1 MIRLLNLSNKFWY
14 GFCIVYG
21 EEIVLLKHKVMK
33 KLMFISILA
42 LLLAGGSAMRAQS
55 MPDEYLGLPGDNLN
69 LYAVMKLFQESETLE
84 GFERNLNDENSRI
97 NNLDLNRDNMVD
109 YITVSDYVDGN
120 VHTIVLRTAL
130 SRNESQDV
138 AVFIVEKLKNGEVR
152 IQLIGDEALYGR
164 NYIIEPNYAETANPG
179 YLGTRYY
186 GSVVTT
192 SYYDIAAWPM
202 MQFIFHPAY
211 VFWHSAWYWGHYP
224 YYWNPWHPYYW
235 HYYYGY
241 HSNWYPHYYQHYHHG
256 HDHYYAHYHD
266 HYYNHVRAHSQAVT
280 AGIQEG
286 RYRST
291 YSRPEQRK
299 EGEALYARTNPAR
312 NTRTLASTSTGNGER
327 RTSVQPAQGTR
338 TLANGRSTTTERS
351 TTARPGGQNAT
362 TQRSTS
368 ASGNRTAVSP
378 SATPRTTTTQRSTS
392 SSGNRTAVS
401 PSATPRTT
409 TTQRSTSPSGNRAA
423 VSHSSTQRTTTANS
437 SSSSISQRTSSR
449 PSTSVQRS
457 APVKSSGSISSRTA
471 SHNSRSSSQMSR
483 STPSNHSGSSAHG
496 TVSQSSRSSSQASRA
511 SSSSSRSSSSKV
523 SGTSN
528 THRR

>member
-1 MIRLLNLSNKFWY
+1 
-14 GFCIVYG
+14 
-21 EEIVLLKHKVMK
+21 MK
-33 KLMFISILA
+33 KIMLISILA
-42 LLLAGGSAMRAQS
+42 LLLAGGSAMRAQN

-109 YITVSDYVDGN
+109 YITVSDFVDGN

-130 SRNESQDV
+130 SRNENQDV
-138 AVFIVEKLKNGEVR
+138 AVFIVEKLNNGEVR

-179 YLGTRYY
+179 YLGSRYY

-192 SYYDIAAWPM
+192 SYYNIAAWPM

-211 VFWHSAWYWGHYP
+211 VFWRSAWYWGHYP
-224 YYWNPWHPYYW
+224 FYWNPWQPYYW

-241 HSNWYPHYYQHYHHG
+241 HCNWYPHYYQHYHHG
-256 HDHYYAHYHD
+256 HDYYYAHYED
-266 HYYNHVRAHSQAVT
+266 HYYSHMRMHSLTVSEGVR
-280 AGIQEG
+280 EG

-299 EGEALYARTNPAR
+299 DGEALYARTNPAR
-312 NTRTLASTSTGNGER
+312 NSRTLASTSNGNGER

-338 TLANGRSTTTERS
+338 TLANGRATTTERA
-351 TTARPGGQNAT
+351 TTTRPVGQHATT

-378 SATPRTTTTQRSTS
+378 SATQRTTTTQRSTS
-392 SSGNRTAVS
+392 ASGNRTAVS
-401 PSATPRTT
+401 PSATQRTT
-409 TTQRSTSPSGNRAA
+409 ATQRSTSASGNRTA
-423 VSHSSTQRTTTANS
+423 VSPSATQRSTTAHG

-449 PSTSVQRS
+449 PSTSAQRS
-457 APVKSSGSISSRTA
+457 APAKSSGSISSRTA
-471 SHNSRSSSQMSR
+471 SHTSRSSSQMSR

-496 TVSQSSRSSSQASRA
+496 TVSRSSSNKSVSHTGR
-511 SSSSSRSSSSKV
+511 SSSSSGKSSSSRAT
-523 SGTSN
+523 GTGN
-528 THRR
+528 TNRR